1 VRIRT
6 GGIKVSPPLAQLD
19 LARGDP
25 PADRLATLV
34 AGLAAER
41 INLTFLTRSG
51 PGAATVASLCVAEED
66 RARAEEVARGLP
78 GLESRLS
85 VIAPV
90 VAVSVFPHG
99 ASAEL
104 LGALVRTLT
113 NRGLSPLGLATSLSA
128 LTFTLKASHL
138 ARALAALDE
147 LLELPENHAP
157 LRWEM
162 RVTQEPA

>member
-1 VRIRT
+1 MTIRT

-19 LARGDP
+19 LARETS
-25 PADRLATLV
+25 PADGLATLL

-66 RARAEEVARGLP
+66 RTRAEDVARGL

-85 VIAPV
+85 VVAPV

-104 LGALVRTLT
+104 LGALLRTLA
-113 NRGLSPLGLATSLSA
+113 RKELLLLGLATSLSA
-128 LTFTLKASHL
+128 LTFTLRASHL
-138 ARALAALDE
+138 AQALAALDE
-147 LLELPENHAP
+147 ILELPENHAP
-157 LRWEM
+157 LRWDM
-162 RVTQEPA
+162 RVKQEPA